1 MLSVSVSLVCNARS
15 FLESKQ
21 SILGGGLREC
31 QPNHH
36 RAKATVFLKLTSLD
50 LANRLGYDDGI
61 KKQQEAGANE
71 EYDKTRGR
79 RLTNNQRKSSS
90 GVIPT

>member
-1 MLSVSVSLVCNARS
+1 MFSVSVSLGCNARS

-36 RAKATVFLKLTSLD
+36 HAKGEVLLRFTALD
-50 LANRLGYDDGI
+50 LANCLGYDDRI
-61 KKQQEAGANE
+61 EKKQRQDQARNMTILVGGVSRTINASPPAG
-71 EYDKTRGR
+71 
-79 RLTNNQRKSSS
+79 
-90 GVIPT
+90 

>member
-1 MLSVSVSLVCNARS
+1 MFSVSVSLGCNARS

-36 RAKATVFLKLTSLD
+36 VMKLTVLD
-50 LANRLGYDDGI
+50 LANCFGL
-61 KKQQEAGANE
+61 
-71 EYDKTRGR
+71 
-79 RLTNNQRKSSS
+79 
-90 GVIPT
+90 